1 MIYASIAL
9 LALLIQIIIN
19 PDVLFKRNEKVPIPE
34 QEKYRRFLFATIFY
48 YVTDALWGILDS
60 AHLVRL
66 LYLDTVVYYI
76 AMAGAVLLWTQYV
89 IGYLGEKNKFSDFL
103 MYAGQIFFAYELV
116 FLVVNFFYPV
126 FFYFDEVGVYHAGY
140 VRYMALIIQIAL
152 FFLTSLYTFFV
163 AARTEGAVKRRN
175 YTTAFFGIFMVIFIA
190 IQYFYPLLPI
200 YSMSYMIGCC
210 VLHTFVVE
218 GVREEYRKELE
229 QALERERA
237 QKAELGS
244 ARRLAY
250 TDSLTGVKSK
260 HAYVEKEE
268 QIDLLISGKKA
279 GSFGVVVF
287 DLNGLKEVND
297 TRGHDTGDEYIIE
310 ACRLICECFKRSPV
324 YRIGGDEFV
333 AVIDGE
339 DYANRAGILGG
350 FDMRIENNLKNGR
363 VVVATG
369 MAEFDPVRDNC
380 YKSVF
385 ERADS
390 IMYQRKKILKQ
401 MGAM

>member
-152 FFLTSLYTFFV
+152 FLLTSLYTFFV

-268 QIDLLISGKKA
+268 KIKIYDA
-279 GSFGVVVF
+279 GYKL
-287 DLNGLKEVND
+287 D
-297 TRGHDTGDEYIIE
+297 
-310 ACRLICECFKRSPV
+310 
-324 YRIGGDEFV
+324 
-333 AVIDGE
+333 
-339 DYANRAGILGG
+339 GG
-350 FDMRIENNLKNGR
+350 FTVCWNNGVRKVNSGEEEPLSKMLEEFIECIE
-363 VVVATG
+363 T
-369 MAEFDPVRDNC
+369 
-380 YKSVF
+380 KSVPVSS
-385 ERADS
+385 ASLGVDVVS
-390 IMYQRKKILKQ
+390 ILEASDRSLSEKGKQ
-401 MGAM
+401 VEMI